1 MMEGAFSTPRPVPG
15 RLAPA
20 LAGATV
26 ILLGLPVFAVA
37 GFPLAGWLLAAT
49 LFAAGQALWL
59 VLSRVVQKPGSTAAT
74 GAAGIGMSF
83 RAMAVGIPLVIVTA
97 TNVSVGL
104 SAAILY
110 AFAYTLEFAVALH
123 TYFSGDA
130 TSKHVSGGSDA
141 GA

>member
-1 MMEGAFSTPRPVPG
+1 MMEGVFSTPRPIPG

-20 LAGATV
+20 LVGGTV

-37 GFPLAGWLLAAT
+37 GFPLAGWALAAV
-49 LFAAGQALWL
+49 LFAAGQILWF
-59 VLSRVVQKPGSTAAT
+59 VLTHVVQGSATLAAT

-83 RAMAVGIPLVIVTA
+83 RAMAVGIPLVVVTA

-110 AFAYTLEFAVALH
+110 AFAYTLELAVALLA
-123 TYFSGDA
+123 YFAGGPDA
-130 TSKHVSGGSDA
+130 A
-141 GA
+141 A

>member
-1 MMEGAFSTPRPVPG
+1 MEGAFSTPRPVPG

-20 LAGATV
+20 LAGATA

-49 LFAAGQALWL
+49 LFAAGQTLWF
-59 VLSRVVQKPGSTAAT
+59 VLTRVVQKPSSTAAT

-104 SAAILY
+104 SATILY
-110 AFAYTLEFAVALH
+110 AFAYTLELAVALH
-123 TYFSGDA
+123 IYFSGDV
-130 TSKHVSGGSDA
+130 SVRHVSGGSDA

>member
-1 MMEGAFSTPRPVPG
+1 MMEGTFSTPRPVPG
-15 RLAPA
+15 RLGPA

-49 LFAAGQALWL
+49 LFAAGQVLWL
-59 VLSRVVQKPGSTAAT
+59 ALSRVVQKPGSTAAA

-83 RAMAVGIPLVIVTA
+83 RAMAVGIPLVVVTA

-104 SAAILY
+104 SAALLY
-110 AFAYTLEFAVALH
+110 AFAYTLELTVALLA
-123 TYFSGDA
+123 YFSA
-130 TSKHVSGGSDA
+130 AQRPSPQVSGGSDA
-141 GA
+141 A

>member
-1 MMEGAFSTPRPVPG
+1 MEGAFSTPRPIPG

-26 ILLGLPVFAVA
+26 ILVALPVFVVA
-37 GFPLAGWLLAAT
+37 EFPLEGWLLAAT
-49 LFAAGQALWL
+49 LFAAGQTLWF
-59 VLSRVVQKPGSTAAT
+59 VLSRVVQRPGTTAAT

-104 SAAILY
+104 SATILY
-110 AFAYTLEFAVALH
+110 AFAYTLELVVALH
-123 TYFSGDA
+123 AYF
-130 TSKHVSGGSDA
+130 HGGAD
-141 GA
+141 GAA